1 MSNGCEKETSGD
13 AIVEDYAF
21 PVSFAQQ
28 RLWFLNQLEPSSR
41 LYNISFAFRL
51 SGLLNLAALEQ
62 SLNEL
67 VRRHETLR
75 TTFSLSNEE
84 PVQVV
89 HPDAPLALSIT
100 DLRQLPEANREEAV
114 QRLLLEQCGQPFLL
128 DRGPLFRAGLIQT
141 ASDES
146 VFYLNMHHIVS
157 DGWSTGVLFGELS
170 ILYGAHC
177 AGRPSNLPELLIQ
190 YADYAVWQREW
201 LQGENLETQL
211 SYWRKQLDGLL
222 TLALPTDRVHPA
234 VQTYR
239 GSSQALNLSARLS
252 EAIKSLS
259 QREGGT
265 LFMTLL
271 AVFQV
276 LLSRYTGQSDIAVG
290 SPIAGRNRQETEGLI
305 GFFVNTLVLRGDLS
319 NNPTFTELL
328 RQVRETTLQAY
339 SHQDLP
345 FEKLVEE
352 LNPERSLSISPL
364 FQVMFALQNT
374 ADHPLE
380 LEQIVVSPVGETSS
394 IAKFDLTLTMAE
406 KGGKLRGSINYNTDL
421 FDSTTID
428 RMVGHFQ
435 TLLEGIVTNPEQRI
449 SEFPLLTES
458 ERHQLLIEWNDTK
471 ADYPQ
476 NECIHQLFESQ
487 VEKTPDAIAV
497 VFAER
502 QLTYRE
508 LNRRANQLA
517 HYLQKR
523 GVGPETLVAVF
534 VERTLEMV
542 VGLLA
547 ILKAGGAYVPM
558 DPDYPSDRLEF
569 MLRDT
574 QAPVLL
580 TQERLYQYLP
590 VYPGQRVCFDQD
602 RDMIGRESG
611 ENLDQKISVQSLAYV
626 IYTSGSTGNPKGVMI
641 EHRSA
646 VAFLSWAHDVFTDED
661 LAGVL
666 ASTSICFDLSVF
678 ELFAPLTSGG
688 RVFLV
693 ENALALGQTDHAVE
707 PTLINTVPSVMA
719 ELLRLR
725 KLPRSIR
732 TVNLAGEP
740 LTTSLVEATFQHTSA
755 LQVYDLYG
763 PSETTTYSTHAR
775 RAVGGIQTI
784 GRPIANTQVYI
795 LDSYLNAVPVG
806 VSGELYIGGA
816 GLARGYLN
824 RPEVTAEKFVLHPFS
839 DNAAARL
846 YRTGDLA
853 RYLPD
858 GSIEYLGRMDN
869 QVKIRGY
876 RIELGEIE
884 AVLGQHRCNST
895 SGSGGARRSTGRPAA
910 SSLRGCES
918 RHERIGERAAQLS
931 TTEASR
937 VHGARRVYVFGIH
950 ATDRQWQARPQGVTG
965 TGAD

>member
-114 QRLLLEQCGQPFLL
+114 QRLLLEQSGQPFLL

-319 NNPTFTELL
+319 NNPTFT
-328 RQVRETTLQAY
+328 RTAATSPGNNITSLQ
-339 SHQDLP
+339 P
-345 FEKLVEE
+345 
-352 LNPERSLSISPL
+352 PR
-364 FQVMFALQNT
+364 
-374 ADHPLE
+374 
-380 LEQIVVSPVGETSS
+380 
-394 IAKFDLTLTMAE
+394 
-406 KGGKLRGSINYNTDL
+406 
-421 FDSTTID
+421 
-428 RMVGHFQ
+428 
-435 TLLEGIVTNPEQRI
+435 
-449 SEFPLLTES
+449 
-458 ERHQLLIEWNDTK
+458 
-471 ADYPQ
+471 
-476 NECIHQLFESQ
+476 
-487 VEKTPDAIAV
+487 
-497 VFAER
+497 
-502 QLTYRE
+502 
-508 LNRRANQLA
+508 
-517 HYLQKR
+517 
-523 GVGPETLVAVF
+523 
-534 VERTLEMV
+534 
-542 VGLLA
+542 LA
-547 ILKAGGAYVPM
+547 I
-558 DPDYPSDRLEF
+558 
-569 MLRDT
+569 
-574 QAPVLL
+574 
-580 TQERLYQYLP
+580 
-590 VYPGQRVCFDQD
+590 
-602 RDMIGRESG
+602 
-611 ENLDQKISVQSLAYV
+611 
-626 IYTSGSTGNPKGVMI
+626 
-641 EHRSA
+641 
-646 VAFLSWAHDVFTDED
+646 
-661 LAGVL
+661 
-666 ASTSICFDLSVF
+666 
-678 ELFAPLTSGG
+678 
-688 RVFLV
+688 
-693 ENALALGQTDHAVE
+693 
-707 PTLINTVPSVMA
+707 
-719 ELLRLR
+719 
-725 KLPRSIR
+725 
-732 TVNLAGEP
+732 
-740 LTTSLVEATFQHTSA
+740 
-755 LQVYDLYG
+755 
-763 PSETTTYSTHAR
+763 
-775 RAVGGIQTI
+775 
-784 GRPIANTQVYI
+784 
-795 LDSYLNAVPVG
+795 
-806 VSGELYIGGA
+806 
-816 GLARGYLN
+816 
-824 RPEVTAEKFVLHPFS
+824 
-839 DNAAARL
+839 
-846 YRTGDLA
+846 
-853 RYLPD
+853 
-858 GSIEYLGRMDN
+858 
-869 QVKIRGY
+869 
-876 RIELGEIE
+876 
-884 AVLGQHRCNST
+884 
-895 SGSGGARRSTGRPAA
+895 
-910 SSLRGCES
+910 
-918 RHERIGERAAQLS
+918 
-931 TTEASR
+931 
-937 VHGARRVYVFGIH
+937 
-950 ATDRQWQARPQGVTG
+950 
-965 TGAD
+965 

>member
-13 AIVEDYAF
+13 ATVEDYAF

-114 QRLLLEQCGQPFLL
+114 QRLLLEQSGQPFLL

-222 TLALPTDRVHPA
+222 TLALPTDRAHPA

-319 NNPTFTELL
+319 NNPTFRELL

-406 KGGKLRGSINYNTDL
+406 KDGKLRGSINYNTDL

-428 RMVGHFQ
+428 RMAGHFQ

-471 ADYPQ
+471 
-476 NECIHQLFESQ
+476 
-487 VEKTPDAIAV
+487 T
-497 VFAER
+497 
-502 QLTYRE
+502 E
-508 LNRRANQLA
+508 LS
-517 HYLQKR
+517 
-523 GVGPETLVAVF
+523 PETSASINCSRLRSRKP
-534 VERTLEMV
+534 RT
-542 VGLLA
+542 
-547 ILKAGGAYVPM
+547 P
-558 DPDYPSDRLEF
+558 
-569 MLRDT
+569 
-574 QAPVLL
+574 
-580 TQERLYQYLP
+580 LP
-590 VYPGQRVCFDQD
+590 W
-602 RDMIGRESG
+602 
-611 ENLDQKISVQSLAYV
+611 SLQ
-626 IYTSGSTGNPKGVMI
+626 SGS
-641 EHRSA
+641 
-646 VAFLSWAHDVFTDED
+646 
-661 LAGVL
+661 
-666 ASTSICFDLSVF
+666 
-678 ELFAPLTSGG
+678 
-688 RVFLV
+688 
-693 ENALALGQTDHAVE
+693 
-707 PTLINTVPSVMA
+707 
-719 ELLRLR
+719 
-725 KLPRSIR
+725 
-732 TVNLAGEP
+732 
-740 LTTSLVEATFQHTSA
+740 
-755 LQVYDLYG
+755 
-763 PSETTTYSTHAR
+763 
-775 RAVGGIQTI
+775 
-784 GRPIANTQVYI
+784 
-795 LDSYLNAVPVG
+795 
-806 VSGELYIGGA
+806 
-816 GLARGYLN
+816 
-824 RPEVTAEKFVLHPFS
+824 
-839 DNAAARL
+839 
-846 YRTGDLA
+846 
-853 RYLPD
+853 
-858 GSIEYLGRMDN
+858 
-869 QVKIRGY
+869 
-876 RIELGEIE
+876 
-884 AVLGQHRCNST
+884 
-895 SGSGGARRSTGRPAA
+895 
-910 SSLRGCES
+910 
-918 RHERIGERAAQLS
+918 
-931 TTEASR
+931 
-937 VHGARRVYVFGIH
+937 
-950 ATDRQWQARPQGVTG
+950 
-965 TGAD
+965 